1 MINRGNYRRD
11 VFASPC
17 ACEPRLSAMGS
28 AVGRRK
34 WRLHAYVLMRNEISI
49 WLGDPGAECLAY
61 TEGDQ
66 EFRTV
71 RRAF

>member
-1 MINRGNYRRD
+1 
-11 VFASPC
+11 
-17 ACEPRLSAMGS
+17 MGS